1 MSESLSD
8 MSLRKKKPI
17 TRHISMMALP
27 TTSENGGD
35 GSATDL
41 GRRVNKKPKR
51 ASWKKLSFA
60 GFPRFNRHSPSSS
73 SDGDCSAATS
83 PTSPVSPSVRQEL
96 GKSPPPGYIYYGGA
110 LISRDPESMNFQ
122 GTKVVGKAMSLDRNT
137 GRVGRN
143 NFYRQT
149 DMSLLDTSIDDEAV
163 FSDSCPVT
171 LSVRHNRVFSDPADE
186 ALFNVMLRGEP
197 RRESRSE
204 SRGDSRADVGPPGR
218 VDIAPPGRVDI
229 APPGR
234 VDRERIM
241 SDGSEE
247 PGWRRRRKTGMGYNR
262 EKLQVGVRSSWL
274 QITFNY

>member
-1 MSESLSD
+1 MSLSD

-17 TRHISMMALP
+17 SRHISMMALP

-35 GSATDL
+35 GSAQDL

-122 GTKVVGKAMSLDRNT
+122 GASKVVGKAMSLDRNT

-163 FSDSCPVT
+163 FSDSCPVM

-186 ALFNVMLRGEP
+186 ALFNVMLRGES

-218 VDIAPPGRVDI
+218 VDV

-234 VDRERIM
+234 VDRERTM

-247 PGWRRRRKTGMGYNR
+247 PGWRRRRKTGLGYNG
-262 EKLQVGVRSSWL
+262 EHLQVGDRSSWR